1 MEGYSPEVSPE
12 EDISAAMGFGSFGAK
27 PHLKKKR
34 KTEPSAECG
43 SGSNSLPIG
52 LRKEKDRNRS
62 DTAQSKSISGD
73 SVTHPVGQVSDG
85 NPHISEVVP
94 GQMALP
100 KRPHSPHHVY
110 PDVKGVGSNVEGE
123 PGKLP
128 NGQWDWNALR
138 KGVRDE
144 HGDTAYYDAS
154 FVEDPWAAL
163 KGKA

>member
-1 MEGYSPEVSPE
+1 MEASLHGESSE
-12 EDISAAMGFGSFGAK
+12 EDVAAAMGFGSFGAE

-34 KTEPSAECG
+34 KTEPSSEQG

-52 LRKEKDRNRS
+52 LRKER
-62 DTAQSKSISGD
+62 DTKRIEETQSQPVLGD
-73 SVTHPVGQVSDG
+73 SVNHATGQGPNVSH
-85 NPHISEVVP
+85 HISDVAP
-94 GQMALP
+94 GHMALP
-100 KRPHSPHHVY
+100 KRPPSPEHVY
-110 PDVKGVGSNVEGE
+110 QGVKGVGSNVERE
-123 PGKLP
+123 PGKLA

-163 KGKA
+163 RGKG